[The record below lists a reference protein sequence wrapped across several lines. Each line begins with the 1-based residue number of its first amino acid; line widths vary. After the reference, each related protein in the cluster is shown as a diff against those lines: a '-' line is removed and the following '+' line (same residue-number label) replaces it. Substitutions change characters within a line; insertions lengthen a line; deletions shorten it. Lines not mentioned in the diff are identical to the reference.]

1 MGIRG
6 VTRYMT
12 CLEGPDGYWYVD
24 TPGLLDVKMMKE
36 AAEEITKALKLDG
49 NYRVFFI
56 LGLDDGR
63 LGAHEK
69 FMIST
74 VLKAAPDITTFS
86 VILNRVEVEVLQDLN
101 EDPSYMDEVKTEI
114 NEGLPSMTD
123 NILLIERMPEYNS
136 KQDMLWNP
144 LPCHIKNFVVDA
156 PRVEISK
163 ENVSEV
169 DVTDWK
175 DMVDKQQQQL
185 NSLRENVQAMKNE
198 MEFQKRELQ
207 KRNEV

>member
-1 MGIRG
+1 
-6 VTRYMT
+6 
-12 CLEGPDGYWYVD
+12 
-24 TPGLLDVKMMKE
+24 
-36 AAEEITKALKLDG
+36 
-49 NYRVFFI
+49 
-56 LGLDDGR
+56 
-63 LGAHEK
+63 
-69 FMIST
+69 
-74 VLKAAPDITTFS
+74 
-86 VILNRVEVEVLQDLN
+86 
-101 EDPSYMDEVKTEI
+101 
-114 NEGLPSMTD
+114 MTD

-169 DVTDWK
+169 DITDWK

-185 NSLRENVQAMKNE
+185 NSLREDVQAMKNE

-207 KRNEV
+207 KRNEDFHRLAHKGSRYTKPGKGPYK